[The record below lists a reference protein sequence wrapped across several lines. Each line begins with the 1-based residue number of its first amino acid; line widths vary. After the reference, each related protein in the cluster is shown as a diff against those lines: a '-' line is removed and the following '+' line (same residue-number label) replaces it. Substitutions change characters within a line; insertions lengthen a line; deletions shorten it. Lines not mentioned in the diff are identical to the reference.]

1 LHDPPLVH
9 KLIEMVRKIPEIDG
23 DLAVE
28 AGVVCST
35 ADSVDKTTRICQK
48 DPEKGFEKNCG
59 NGPFI
64 NI

>member
-1 LHDPPLVH
+1 
-9 KLIEMVRKIPEIDG
+9 MVRKIPEIDG